1 MTVRRRHRFAAF
13 AFAAVLVSAGAG
25 IPGAAEA
32 VPEVGKPAPDFTAT
46 DSTGGVHRLSDK
58 RGKVVILEWTNH
70 DCPFVGKHYRS
81 NNMQRTQKDAT
92 DGGAVWLSVISSAP
106 GLQGHVTGPEADELS
121 RSRGAHPTA
130 VLLDPSGEI
139 GKLYRAVV
147 TPHIFIIDRD
157 GTLAYQGAIDSIAS
171 WDEDDIPRATNYA
184 LQVLRQIKA
193 GLPVEPQVT
202 QPYGCS
208 VKYGS

>member
-1 MTVRRRHRFAAF
+1 MTTLGISRFTAF
-13 AFAAVLVSAGAG
+13 AFAALIAAAFPVTATAAPVS
-25 IPGAAEA
+25 
-32 VPEVGKPAPDFTAT
+32 GKPAPDFTGK
-46 DSTGGVHRLSDK
+46 DTGGKTHRLNDL

-81 NNMQRTQKDAT
+81 KNMQQTQKAVT

-106 GLQGHVTGPEADELS
+106 GLQGHVTGPEADDLT

-139 GKLYRAVV
+139 GRLYRAVT
-147 TPHIFIIDRD
+147 TPQIFIVDKD
-157 GTLAYQGAIDSIAS
+157 GTLVYQGAIDSIAS
-171 WDEDDIPRATNYA
+171 WDENDIPSATNYVRHA
-184 LQVLRQIKA
+184 IKQLKA
-193 GLPVEPQVT
+193 GIPIDPSAT
-202 QPYGCS
+202 RPYGCS